1 MKRHGSFFRNQTLH
15 SMIKM
20 PITTPF
26 MLLSN
31 PSFNFGHVYAV
42 KFKVTMGKS
51 KLWKQG
57 VIGISVE
64 FSYLMEEPC
73 RTVLSL
79 TTKSSKRNFTTL
91 RQGTFR
97 ILAYPTHFEL
107 PIWTNS
113 TRTAGSTWFYVSY
126 TSKVMEILYKHVIY
140 KNRTAENEFN
150 DLGIFWEKKNKDLRL
165 NILHSKC

>member
-1 MKRHGSFFRNQTLH
+1 MKRHRSFFRNQTLH
-15 SMIKM
+15 SLMIKM

-31 PSFNFGHVYAV
+31 PSFNFGHLFAV
-42 KFKVTMGKS
+42 QFKVTMRIS

-64 FSYLMEEPC
+64 FSYLMEEPR
-73 RTVLSL
+73 RTVL

-91 RQGTFR
+91 HQRTSFR

-113 TRTAGSTWFYVSY
+113 RRVTGSTWFYVSY
-126 TSKVMEILYKHVIY
+126 ASKVMETLFKHVIY

-150 DLGIFWEKKNKDLRL
+150 DLGIFWEKRKKDLRL